1 MSQEEGV
8 RLVAEGEQL
17 AQAEQALAHN
27 LSSIDA
33 AMRSARAAIEAVRSA
48 SGEALMPV
56 GAGVFVKSRVEPG
69 SSVVVSVGA
78 GVVVEKDRESALLF
92 LEARSKELEA
102 AAAETSGRLGQIRQ
116 RIERTRAEMDALAS
130 KMRAGGDV

>member
-8 RLVAEGEQL
+8 RLMAEGEQL
-17 AQAEQALAHN
+17 AQAEQALVHN
-27 LSSIDA
+27 LSSIDS
-33 AMRSARAAIEAVRSA
+33 AMRSARAAMDAVRSA
-48 SGEALMPV
+48 SGETLMPV

-69 SSVVVSVGA
+69 SSVVVSLGA
-78 GVVVEKDRESALLF
+78 GVAVEKDRESALLF

-102 AAAETSGRLGQIRQ
+102 AAAETSGKLGQIRQ